1 MKEQTANHLA
11 NADRLLSQ
19 ASQIL
24 AIDIPGQAAR
34 LAYYAQFHAAQALIV
49 ERTDK
54 LPKTHNGVDRQFHK
68 LAGANVD

>member
-1 MKEQTANHLA
+1 MKEQTANQLA

-19 ASQIL
+19 ASQI
-24 AIDIPGQAAR
+24 
-34 LAYYAQFHAAQALIV
+34 
-49 ERTDK
+49 